1 MRIVEITRAGDQSVG
16 EQLAEMRCWLDREGI
31 HATDLNA
38 VRVLKLR
45 VTYSATFQDAMDADR
60 FVQAFGDLD

>member
-31 HATDLNA
+31 QATDLNA